1 MAAKKREQ
9 QVNSMISTVKCLTN
23 KKLAGNG
30 PSRFVVCFIRLVS
43 YGRTSANIL
52 FLPLPDRSEYV
63 FADSTCLRKI
73 IDSECRS
80 TPPLWRSSSSGSRK
94 VVGASYSHADVL
106 KFDSLYAKSH
116 ILPIG
121 HC

>member
-9 QVNSMISTVKCLTN
+9 QVNSIILTAKYLTN
-23 KKLAGNG
+23 KKLLGNG
-30 PSRFVVCFIRLVS
+30 SSWFVVCFIRHVW
-43 YGRTSANIL
+43 RIDTSTNIL

-63 FADSTCLRKI
+63 FANLAYMKKI
-73 IDSECRS
+73 IDLECRS

-106 KFDSLYAKSH
+106 KFDSLYAKKPCSS
-116 ILPIG
+116 IW